1 MRVGLYTD
9 KGMKRAQNED
19 AVRVLN
25 EYNVFLLA
33 DGVGGNRAG
42 EIASNRTLD
51 IVSDYFHNN
60 PIEEAKGAEEIFQY
74 FEDVVDY
81 ANEYIK
87 QLARLKPE
95 CTGMATTLIIA
106 YVRKQ
111 ILYVANVGDSRVY
124 FIHGSEIHQVTVD
137 HTYVNDLVRMGAI
150 TRLEA
155 EHHRKKNV
163 ITRAIGANSYNNPD
177 CFNLYIEPEDQFL
190 LCSDG
195 LYDEVSDDE
204 MLQIVNSSDD
214 VALCA
219 KALVDR
225 ANKNG
230 GNDNISVICI
240 NMLEDDYE

>member
-9 KGMKRAQNED
+9 KGRKRTQNED
-19 AVRVLN
+19 AVRVLQ
-25 EYNVFLLA
+25 EYNVCLLA

-51 IVSDYFHNN
+51 VICDYFHNN
-60 PIEEAKGAEEIFQY
+60 PISETKGSEEVFRY

-87 QLARLKPE
+87 KLAQSAPAYA
-95 CTGMATTLIIA
+95 GMATTLVIVYI
-106 YVRKQ
+106 RNQ

-124 FIHGSEIHQVTVD
+124 FIHGDEIHQITVD

-150 TRLEA
+150 TRTEA

-177 CFNLYIEPEDQFL
+177 CFNLYIEPEDRIL

-195 LYDEVSDDE
+195 LYDEVSDE
-204 MLQIVNSSDD
+204 EILQIINSTED
-214 VALCA
+214 VALRA

-225 ANKNG
+225 ANENG
-230 GNDNISVICI
+230 GNDNISVICV
-240 NMLEDDYE
+240 NALEDDYE